1 MAAQGATNGNGLSA
15 RHPDSRPMLA
25 EVDAPAMPILFLMR
39 RIAQVREIRT
49 SLLVSDDE
57 ERAQELAMNA
67 ARCKTCRQA

>member
-1 MAAQGATNGNGLSA
+1 
-15 RHPDSRPMLA
+15 MLA